1 MRHLVKGR
9 KFGLKKGPRKA
20 FLRNLMGQLIQH
32 EEILTTEARAKELRG
47 LVERMITHGK
57 KQTVASLRLLMSRLP
72 KAAAYK
78 VYHDL
83 APRYADRKGG
93 YTKVIKESKV
103 RVHDAAKMA
112 RIKLV

>member
-1 MRHLVKGR
+1 M
-9 KFGLKKGPRKA
+9 
-20 FLRNLMGQLIQH
+20 RNLAGQLIQH

-47 LVERMITHGK
+47 IVEKLITHGK
-57 KQTVASLRLLMSRLP
+57 KQTVAALRTLSSKLP

-83 APRYADRKGG
+83 APRYVDRKGG
-93 YTKVIKESKV
+93 YTRVVKESKM